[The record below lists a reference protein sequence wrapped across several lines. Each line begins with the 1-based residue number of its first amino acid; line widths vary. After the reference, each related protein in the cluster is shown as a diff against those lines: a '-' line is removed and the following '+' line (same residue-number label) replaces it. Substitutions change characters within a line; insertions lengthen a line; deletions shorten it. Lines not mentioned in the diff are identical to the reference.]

1 MLLPSRSG
9 AEPGI
14 FTATL
19 PASSGGAD
27 DALAGPKKFPRTS
40 PVMPPLVRTGPLSE
54 FCRTPPEDRNV
65 MLPVRSSSGAATS
78 PVPQL
83 PPGCSTGILG
93 RTEFVVENDTTPE
106 PKFATDCAVA
116 RTESWFIPS
125 LSSRP
130 RNCPEYCAVPVVGR
144 FALGVATPTA
154 AAPSTGPE
162 NAVCGCILLAHTPAL
177 E

>member
-9 AEPGI
+9 AEPGS

-27 DALAGPKKFPRTS
+27 DALDGPKKFPRTS
-40 PVMPPLVRTGPLSE
+40 PVMPCLVLTGPLTE

-65 MLPVRSSSGAATS
+65 MLPVRSSSGAAKS

-83 PPGCSTGILG
+83 
-93 RTEFVVENDTTPE
+93 RTEFVVVNDTIPE
-106 PKFATDCAVA
+106 PKFATDCAPA
-116 RTESWFIPS
+116 RTEPWFIPS
-125 LSSRP
+125 LSCRP

-144 FALGVATPTA
+144 FALGVGTPTA
-154 AAPSTGPE
+154 AAPATGPE